1 MDRPATLS
9 AALEALDAA
18 TVSNADL
25 LRQVEAFT
33 DLANEHQA
41 VVEKSN
47 QLTNLLESEREAN
60 LKLVTQISELNAQ
73 LVAFSAN
80 AQTLENA
87 ANNKATEMLAS
98 VGVEFVSLGNE
109 SAGAPKSTADLW
121 AEYHALPIEQRNA
134 FYVKNRSSLRP

>member
-9 AALEALDAA
+9 AALEALDAVTA
-18 TVSNADL
+18 TNADL
-25 LRQVEAFT
+25 QRQVEAFV

-47 QLTNLLESEREAN
+47 QLSNLLDSEREAN
-60 LKLVTQISELNAQ
+60 TKLNTQLAELNAQ
-73 LVAFSAN
+73 LLAASAN
-80 AQTLENA
+80 AQTLESA
-87 ANNKATEMLAS
+87 ANNKATELLAS
-98 VGVEFVSLGNE
+98 VGVEFVALGNE
-109 SAGAPKSTADLW
+109 TAGAPKSTADLW

>member
-1 MDRPATLS
+1 MCS
-9 AALEALDAA
+9 
-18 TVSNADL
+18 SDL
-25 LRQVEAFT
+25 
-33 DLANEHQA
+33 
-41 VVEKSN
+41 
-47 QLTNLLESEREAN
+47 AN
-60 LKLVTQISELNAQ
+60 LKLVTQVSELNAQ

-134 FYVKNRSSLRP
+134 FYVKNRSLLRP

>member
-60 LKLVTQISELNAQ
+60 LKLVTQVSELNAQ

-134 FYVKNRSSLRP
+134 FYVKNRSLLRP